1 MRPEGNTSL
10 APQPAAQ
17 FDADRCVHCGLCLQT
32 CTTYRVSGNETESP
46 RGRIALMRAHAEGRL
61 TMEQIAGP
69 LERCVGCNA
78 CETACPS
85 QVPYRS
91 LLHAH
96 REERGAPEATRR
108 LRSTVASATGLR
120 LLGLGARIANRLGLL
135 ALARRLPSLR
145 LRTLANAVP
154 ARPRRYRP
162 TPGSVYGAVGE
173 KRGQVALH
181 LGCIQPE
188 LLGGVVEDSIAVLTA
203 EGFEVQIPV
212 QPSCCGALHA
222 HDGAGAEGVAMAVE
236 TRDALTASGDV
247 VAIIPSAGCAA
258 HLKSVDPRAAM
269 DEVLLFLQRHE
280 PRAHYAR
287 ITDLVAYDP
296 PCHLQHVL
304 GAKDEV
310 QQLLARIPELR
321 LVAHEQPEVCCGA
334 GGISFLR
341 DGAQAEATGNAKAES
356 LIASDAELI
365 VSGNPGCML
374 QLEAGLRAANAPI
387 PVLHPISLLRRALR
401 SED

>member
-10 APQPAAQ
+10 PPEPAVV

-32 CTTYRVSGNETESP
+32 CTTYRVSGIESESP
-46 RGRIALMRAHAEGRL
+46 RGRIALMRAHTEGRL
-61 TMEQIAGP
+61 TLAEIAGP

-96 REERGAPEATRR
+96 REQRGAPATTRG
-108 LRSTVASATGLR
+108 LRAAVASAGGLR
-120 LLGLGARIANRLGLL
+120 LLGLGARIARSLGLL
-135 ALARRLPSLR
+135 AVARRLPSQR
-145 LRTLANAVP
+145 LRSLANAVP
-154 ARPRRYRP
+154 AHPRRFRP
-162 TPGSVYGAVGE
+162 KAGSVYPASGE
-173 KRGQVALH
+173 QRGQIALH

-188 LLGGVVEDSIAVLTA
+188 LLGGVVGDSIAVLQA
-203 EGFEVQIPV
+203 EGFEVQIPL

-222 HDGAGAEGVAMAVE
+222 HDGAAAEGLAMAVQ
-236 TRDALTASGDV
+236 TRDALTDSDGV
-247 VAIIPSAGCAA
+247 TAIIASAGCAA

-269 DEVLLFLQRHE
+269 DEVLLFLQRH
-280 PRAHYAR
+280 PARANYGPLS
-287 ITDLVAYDP
+287 IVVAYDP

-310 QQLLARIPELR
+310 HELLARIPELQ
-321 LVAHEQPEVCCGA
+321 LVPHEHPEVCCGA

-341 DGAQAEATGNAKAES
+341 DGNQAEATASAKAES
-356 LIASDAELI
+356 IVASGAEVI

-374 QLEAGLRAANAPI
+374 QLEAGLSAVGAQTS
-387 PVLHPISLLRRALR
+387 VLHPISLLRHALR
-401 SED
+401 DGA